1 MLLPVIDTLSFA
13 LGLRLAAFSCTFAAK
28 LISLMAY
35 AVCRVPVAPLRAEA
49 AHRSEMISQ
58 LLLAEPALILEETT
72 DFIKLQGVYDG
83 YEGWCQRSQ
92 LAITDSW
99 NTDATS
105 QTYTAGWI
113 NTVTINNIPAFVP
126 MGIPVLDAVNA
137 KQLSAGLRID
147 YKNAATWHAAGAK
160 PGEEAIRE
168 RAVLFLNT
176 PYLWGGRSVFGID
189 CSGFTQ
195 LVFRFFKMPLLRDA
209 YLQATQGEVVGFLQE
224 ARCGDL
230 AFFDNA
236 EGRITHVGIL
246 LNDHEIIHS
255 AGNVRIDKI
264 DNAGILN
271 VDTGLRTH
279 QLRIIK
285 RYF

>member
-1 MLLPVIDTLSFA
+1 
-13 LGLRLAAFSCTFAAK
+13 
-28 LISLMAY
+28 MAY
-35 AVCRVPVAPLRAEA
+35 AVCRVPVAPLRAEP
-49 AHRSEMISQ
+49 AHKSEMISQ
-58 LLLAEPALILEETT
+58 VLLAEAALILEESK
-72 DFIKLQGVYDG
+72 DFIKLQCLYDG

-92 LAITDSW
+92 LAVIDSW
-99 NTDATS
+99 NTNSQPQVLTS
-105 QTYTAGWI
+105 DWI
-113 NTVTINNIPAFVP
+113 NSISINDKPAHVP
-126 MGIPVLDAVNA
+126 VGVPVPDAENA
-137 KQLSAGLRID
+137 QQLSSVLRID
-147 YKNAATWHAAGAK
+147 YGKALTWNTADVQPDGD
-160 PGEEAIRE
+160 AIRE
-168 RAVLFLNT
+168 RAMQALNT

-195 LVFRFFKMPLLRDA
+195 LVFRFFNLPLLRDA

-246 LNDHEIIHS
+246 LNDQEIIHS
-255 AGNVRIDKI
+255 SGNVRIDKI
-264 DNAGILN
+264 DSAGIVN
-271 VDTGLRTH
+271 ADTGVRTH

>member
-1 MLLPVIDTLSFA
+1 
-13 LGLRLAAFSCTFAAK
+13 
-28 LISLMAY
+28 MAY
-35 AVCRVPVAPLRAEA
+35 AICNVPVAPLRAES
-49 AHRSEMISQ
+49 AHRSEMVSQ
-58 LLLAEPALILEETT
+58 LLLAEAALILEESK
-72 DFIKLQGVYDG
+72 DFVKLQCLYDG
-83 YEGWCQRSQ
+83 YEGWCQRRQ
-92 LAITDSW
+92 LTITDEW
-99 NTDATS
+99 NPNIQPALFTS
-105 QTYTAGWI
+105 DWI
-113 NTVTINNIPAFVP
+113 SSITINNVPAHVP
-126 MGIPVLDAVNA
+126 MGIPVLDVENA
-137 KQLSAGLRID
+137 KLLSGILKIN
-147 YKNAATWHAAGAK
+147 YGKSVTWDTTNVK
-160 PGEEAIRE
+160 PDEEGIRM
-168 RAVLFLNT
+168 RAEQALGT

-195 LVFRFFKMPLLRDA
+195 QVFRFFNIPLLRDA
-209 YLQATQGEVVGFLQE
+209 YLQANQGEVVGFLQE
-224 ARCGDL
+224 VHCGDL

-264 DNAGILN
+264 DNAGIVN

>member
-1 MLLPVIDTLSFA
+1 
-13 LGLRLAAFSCTFAAK
+13 
-28 LISLMAY
+28 
-35 AVCRVPVAPLRAEA
+35 
-49 AHRSEMISQ
+49 MISQ
-58 LLLAEPALILEETT
+58 LLLAEGALILEETK

-92 LAITDSW
+92 LVV
-99 NTDATS
+99 TDAWTRSTS
-105 QTYTAGWI
+105 QLYTAEWI
-113 NTVTINNIPAFVP
+113 NTVIINKVLAHVP
-126 MGIPVLDAVNA
+126 MGIPVIDTENA
-137 KQLSAGLRID
+137 QRLSGVLQVD
-147 YKNAATWHAAGAK
+147 YSKAKMWNVVDSKPEAA
-160 PGEEAIRE
+160 AIQA
-168 RAVLFLNT
+168 RAELFLNT

-195 LVFRFFKMPLLRDA
+195 MVFRFFNIPLLRDA

-255 AGNVRIDKI
+255 SGLVRIDPI
-264 DNAGILN
+264 DSAGILN
-271 VDTGLRTH
+271 KETRVRTH

>member
-1 MLLPVIDTLSFA
+1 MV
-13 LGLRLAAFSCTFAAK
+13 
-28 LISLMAY
+28 Y
-35 AVCRVPVAPLRAEA
+35 AVCKVPVAPLRAEP
-49 AHRSEMISQ
+49 AHKSEMISQ
-58 LLLAEPALILEETT
+58 LLLAEAALILEESK
-72 DFIKLQGVYDG
+72 DFIKLQCLYDG

-92 LAITDSW
+92 LAIIDTWDNNS
-99 NTDATS
+99 TS
-105 QTYTAGWI
+105 TLFTADFI
-113 NTVTINNIPAFVP
+113 NSITINEVPAHVP
-126 MGIPVLDAVNA
+126 MGIPVLDAQNA
-137 KQLSAGLRID
+137 KLLSGVLRIN
-147 YKNAATWHAAGAK
+147 YGKAATLSTTKPEGA
-160 PGEEAIRE
+160 AIRKLAE
-168 RAVLFLNT
+168 RALNT

-195 LVFRFFKMPLLRDA
+195 LIFRYFNIPLLRDA
-209 YLQATQGEVVGFLQE
+209 YLQAGQGEVFVFLQE

-255 AGNVRIDKI
+255 SGNVRIDKI
-264 DNAGILN
+264 DSAGIVN
-271 VDTGLRTH
+271 VETGLRTH

>member
-1 MLLPVIDTLSFA
+1 
-13 LGLRLAAFSCTFAAK
+13 
-28 LISLMAY
+28 MAY
-35 AVCRVPVAPLRAEA
+35 AICRVPVAPLRAEP
-49 AHRSEMISQ
+49 AHKSEMISQ
-58 LLLAEPALILEETT
+58 LLLAEAAIILEETK
-72 DFIKLQGVYDG
+72 DFIKLQCLYDG

-92 LAITDSW
+92 LTITETW
-99 NTDATS
+99 NNNGQSSLFTS
-105 QTYTAGWI
+105 NWI
-113 NTVTINNIPAFVP
+113 NSITINEVPAYVP
-126 MGIPVLDAVNA
+126 MGIPVPDAENA
-137 KQLSAGLRID
+137 KQLSGVLKIGFG
-147 YKNAATWHAAGAK
+147 NAAIWNSATVKPEGA
-160 PGEEAIRE
+160 AIRE
-168 RAVLFLNT
+168 RAEQALNT

-195 LVFRFFKMPLLRDA
+195 LVFRFFNIALLRDA

-246 LNDHEIIHS
+246 LNDHEIIHAS
-255 AGNVRIDKI
+255 GNVRIDKI
-264 DNAGILN
+264 DNAGIVN
-271 VDTGLRTH
+271 VDTGVRTH

>member
-1 MLLPVIDTLSFA
+1 
-13 LGLRLAAFSCTFAAK
+13 
-28 LISLMAY
+28 MAVY
-35 AVCRVPVAPLRAEA
+35 AVCKVPVAPLRAEA
-49 AHRSEMISQ
+49 AHKSEMVSQ
-58 LLLAEPALILEETT
+58 ILLAEAGLILDEAK
-72 DFIKLQGVYDG
+72 DFIKLQGVHDG

-92 LAITDSW
+92 LAVIDNWTKEP
-99 NTDATS
+99 AS
-105 QTYTAGWI
+105 QLYTAGWVNAI
-113 NTVTINNIPAFVP
+113 SINNIPAQAP
-126 MGIPVLDAVNA
+126 MGVPVLNEVNA
-137 KQLSAGLRID
+137 QELSAVLKINYGD
-147 YKNAATWHAAGAK
+147 TATWNAAGAQ
-160 PGEEAIRE
+160 PEAAAIRK
-168 RAVLFLNT
+168 RAEPFLNT

-195 LVFRFFKMPLLRDA
+195 MVFRFFNIPLLRDA

-255 AGNVRIDKI
+255 SGNVRIDKI
-264 DNAGILN
+264 DNAGIIN
-271 VDTGLRTH
+271 AETGARTH

>member
-1 MLLPVIDTLSFA
+1 
-13 LGLRLAAFSCTFAAK
+13 
-28 LISLMAY
+28 MAY
-35 AVCRVPVAPLRAEA
+35 AVCRVPVAPLRAEP
-49 AHRSEMISQ
+49 AHKSEMISQ
-58 LLLAEPALILEETT
+58 LLLAEAALIVEETK
-72 DFIKLQGVYDG
+72 DFIKLQGLYDG

-92 LAITDSW
+92 LVVTDDWTNSPSSIY
-99 NTDATS
+99 TS
-105 QTYTAGWI
+105 EWV
-113 NTVTINNIPAFVP
+113 NTVTINNVIAHVP
-126 MGIPVLDAVNA
+126 MGIPVIEKENGQRLSGALQIDYSKAVTWNAVN
-137 KQLSAGLRID
+137 GNRD
-147 YKNAATWHAAGAK
+147 AA
-160 PGEEAIRE
+160 AIQA
-168 RAVLFLNT
+168 RAELFLNT

-195 LVFRFFKMPLLRDA
+195 MVFRFFNIPLLRDA

-246 LNDHEIIHS
+246 LNDHEIIHAS
-255 AGNVRIDKI
+255 GHVRIDKI

-271 VDTGLRTH
+271 KETGVRTH

-285 RYF
+285 RLM

>member
-1 MLLPVIDTLSFA
+1 M
-13 LGLRLAAFSCTFAAK
+13 AFV
-28 LISLMAY
+28 
-35 AVCRVPVAPLRAEA
+35 VCRVPVAPLRAEPS
-49 AHRSEMISQ
+49 HKSEMISQ
-58 LLLAEPALILEETT
+58 LLLAEAGQVLEETK
-72 DFIKLQGVYDG
+72 DFVKLQCIHDG

-92 LAITDSW
+92 LVFTDEW
-99 NTDATS
+99 NRDGQSNKYTDD
-105 QTYTAGWI
+105 WL
-113 NTVTINNIPAFVP
+113 NTVCINEVSAHIP
-126 MGIPVLDAVNA
+126 MGIPVIDAANA
-137 KQLSAGLRID
+137 KRISPVLRID
-147 YKNAATWHAAGAK
+147 YRLIRSWDAATAS
-160 PGEEAIRE
+160 PSPESIQQ
-168 RAVLFLNT
+168 RATQFLNT
-176 PYLWGGRSVFGID
+176 PYLWGGRSVFGVD

-195 LVFRFFKMPLLRDA
+195 MVFRFFNIPLLRDA

-246 LNDHEIIHS
+246 LNPHEIIHS
-255 AGNVRIDKI
+255 SGNVRIDKI

-271 VDTGLRTH
+271 TDTGARTH